1 MPTRELLSPVQRA
14 QFLNLPAEMSE
25 QMLARY
31 YTLSSEDLVRIRRHR
46 RSHNKL
52 GFAVQLAY
60 LRFPERT
67 WTASEEASPLVVS
80 YIANQLKVNPMGI
93 VQYAAEREATRFEH
107 LAELQK
113 AYGFRQFTTRD
124 YRDLSAWLMP
134 LALSTDA
141 GPALVGALIEEMRE
155 RKIIIPGIT
164 TVERLGWEARRRAQ
178 QQVFRLLTEGLTD
191 LQRKQLQALL
201 AVPAASRHT
210 LLVWLRQPPGA
221 ASPANFLKVV
231 ERVRWIRELGLDPQV
246 TSRVH
251 QNRLQQ
257 LAREGARMTA
267 QRLGEFDAERRDA
280 TLVAFLL
287 ATAEDLVDQ
296 ALDMHDR
303 LLGQQF
309 KKGERKQED
318 QIKKSRKAINEKVRL
333 YARVGKALITAKEE
347 TQDAYAAIESV
358 LPWERFVGTVQE
370 AEQLTTTTEVDT
382 VEILVSRYPQLRRYT
397 KELLATFEFQ
407 ATKANEP
414 LLKALTLLN
423 GLNEAGRRSVPKLAP
438 VAFVTGKWE
447 EHVFVD
453 GGIDRH
459 AYELCALSELRSGL
473 RSGDIWIA
481 GSRQH
486 KALEDYLT
494 QRRATCKNRT

>member
-1 MPTRELLSPVQRA
+1 
-14 QFLNLPAEMSE
+14 
-25 QMLARY
+25 
-31 YTLSSEDLVRIRRHR
+31 
-46 RSHNKL
+46 
-52 GFAVQLAY
+52 
-60 LRFPERT
+60 
-67 WTASEEASPLVVS
+67 
-80 YIANQLKVNPMGI
+80 
-93 VQYAAEREATRFEH
+93 
-107 LAELQK
+107 
-113 AYGFRQFTTRD
+113 
-124 YRDLSAWLMP
+124 MP

-141 GPALVGALIEEMRE
+141 GPALVGALIEEMRD
-155 RKIIIPGIT
+155 RQIIIPGIT
-164 TVERLGWEARRRAQ
+164 TVERLGWEVRRRAE

-191 LQRKQLQALL
+191 LQRAQLQALL
-201 AVPAASRHT
+201 TVPAASRQT

-231 ERVRWIRELGLDPQV
+231 ERLRWIRELGLDPQV
-246 TSRVH
+246 ASHVH

-257 LAREGARMTA
+257 L
-267 QRLGEFDAERRDA
+267 GEFDVARRDA

-296 ALDMHDR
+296 ALEMHDK

-333 YARVGKALITAKEE
+333 YARVGKALITAKEA
-347 TQDAYAAIESV
+347 TQDAYVAIESV

-382 VEILVSRYPQLRRYT
+382 VEILVSRYPQLRKYT

-423 GLNEAGRRSVPKLAP
+423 DLNEAGRRSIPKLA
-438 VAFVTGKWE
+438 
-447 EHVFVD
+447 
-453 GGIDRH
+453 
-459 AYELCALSELRSGL
+459 
-473 RSGDIWIA
+473 
-481 GSRQH
+481 
-486 KALEDYLT
+486 
-494 QRRATCKNRT
+494 